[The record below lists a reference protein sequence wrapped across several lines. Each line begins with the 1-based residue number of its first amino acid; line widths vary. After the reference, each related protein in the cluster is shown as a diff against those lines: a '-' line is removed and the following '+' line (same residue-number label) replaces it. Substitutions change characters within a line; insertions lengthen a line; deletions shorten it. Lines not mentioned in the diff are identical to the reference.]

1 MKKDKMFSS
10 INEQEKDYVC
20 NKIIDGVKGR
30 MLEEIVLY
38 ESMRKLKKEFEVFK
52 LEFIDGEFDMVIMN
66 KKTYE
71 CKIYEIKHSKIKDT
85 NQYRHI
91 TNENRLQETE
101 KMFGK
106 IIGKYVLYRGE
117 NEKMANGV
125 EYLNVCSFL
134 KSL

>member
-1 MKKDKMFSS
+1 MFSS

-52 LEFIDGEFDMVIMN
+52 LEFIDGEFDMVIIN

-71 CKIYEIKHSKIKDT
+71 CKIYEIRHSKIK
-85 NQYRHI
+85 YRHI
-91 TNENRLQETE
+91 TNEYCLQETE